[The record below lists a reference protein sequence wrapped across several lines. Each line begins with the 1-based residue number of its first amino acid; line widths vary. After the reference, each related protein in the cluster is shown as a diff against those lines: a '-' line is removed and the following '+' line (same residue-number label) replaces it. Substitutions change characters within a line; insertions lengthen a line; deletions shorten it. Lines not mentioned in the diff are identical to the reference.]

1 MGKKKTATKETPL
14 GKLLKSCKIES
25 LPKTVQ
31 DSIPYTHVFNDGIIE
46 TRPGNFTIEFKLEDV
61 NFQIATDESQMEIFS
76 DYMTFLNSFDKDV
89 KWQILL
95 QNHFISREDVLK
107 KIRMAPQQDG
117 LNVYR
122 QEMNAIQI
130 KMTATGKSSIEQ
142 SKYLVVSIEDVS
154 YENAK
159 NRLEKIESNVDKYLG
174 KLTETSM
181 KRMSTTERLAHLY
194 TIYNQDENVEPFI
207 GNSEFF
213 SFDNLAETGL
223 ITKDIIGP
231 SSIDYRRPS
240 MYIHISTLTS
250 SISFFITER

>member
-1 MGKKKTATKETPL
+1 MGKKKTVTKETPL
-14 GKLLKSCKIES
+14 GKLLKSCKNDS
-25 LPKTVQ
+25 LTKTVQ
-31 DSIPYTHVFNDGIIE
+31 DSIPYSHVFNDGIIE

-76 DYMTFLNSFDKDV
+76 DYMTFLNSFDKEV

-240 MYIHISTLTS
+240 SYMIGDMYAKSY
-250 SISFFITER
+250 FV

>member
-1 MGKKKTATKETPL
+1 
-14 GKLLKSCKIES
+14 
-25 LPKTVQ
+25 
-31 DSIPYTHVFNDGIIE
+31 
-46 TRPGNFTIEFKLEDV
+46 
-61 NFQIATDESQMEIFS
+61 MEIFS
-76 DYMTFLNSFDKDV
+76 DYMTFLNSFDKEV

-159 NRLEKIESNVDKYLG
+159 NRLEKIESNVDKYQMCIRDRFDENAADSDDNYINPFDEIFEKIRSFDPTSQAVTQYDIFQSAGTG
-174 KLTETSM
+174 KTRDSILITTTSQL
-181 KRMSTTERLAHLY
+181 SLFGSSNIAHLTATDEMDLDSFADKKSALFICIPTEDNTFNFLASLLYSCLLY
-194 TIYNQDENVEPFI
+194 TSVYTMYLLLCSAMPSVWKQKYRVLQEND
-207 GNSEFF
+207 G
-213 SFDNLAETGL
+213 
-223 ITKDIIGP
+223 
-231 SSIDYRRPS
+231 
-240 MYIHISTLTS
+240 
-250 SISFFITER
+250 